1 MPPSRAGWGEWL
13 SRVEEWLLPAEC
25 LGCSRPQVGADA
37 PLVCD
42 LCRARGRALPHPQC
56 ERCGQPL
63 IAGVSCRICPDWPRD
78 FGPVRSA
85 CFVDPA
91 LRRLMHQFKYHGW
104 RRLAES
110 FAVPMTPLLE
120 VFPSEAVL
128 VPIPLAPGRQR
139 MRGYNQAGELAA
151 QLAGRSGR
159 LLRPGLLERVRS
171 TGTQTRLGRADRLA
185 NLAEAFR
192 GRATARPVILVD
204 DVFTTGATLV
214 SAARALL
221 DAGAPEVGAVT
232 LARAR
237 PPLAAQAQRVFTSQ

>member
-1 MPPSRAGWGEWL
+1 
-13 SRVEEWLLPAEC
+13 
-25 LGCSRPQVGADA
+25 
-37 PLVCD
+37 
-42 LCRARGRALPHPQC
+42 
-56 ERCGQPL
+56 
-63 IAGVSCRICPDWPRD
+63 

-185 NLAEAFR
+185 NLA
-192 GRATARPVILVD
+192 
-204 DVFTTGATLV
+204 
-214 SAARALL
+214 
-221 DAGAPEVGAVT
+221 
-232 LARAR
+232 
-237 PPLAAQAQRVFTSQ
+237 